1 MHIWEPRPLEEQIL
15 EVFFKGIEEM
25 KAADIGT
32 VDPESLVDVTGILI
46 SSDGISLKDRFEQ
59 FARTL

>member
-1 MHIWEPRPLEEQIL
+1 
-15 EVFFKGIEEM
+15 M

-32 VDPESLVDVTGILI
+32 VDPESLGDVTGILI

>member
-1 MHIWEPRPLEEQIL
+1 
-15 EVFFKGIEEM
+15 M

-46 SSDGISLKDRFEQ
+46 SSDGILKIVLNSLPGHCKKS
-59 FARTL
+59 